1 MRIMTMIKTMTSPKP
16 NSREFRLPGKR
27 GFTALRSASLTIVSL
42 GFLALLT
49 LSACQPS
56 GAGIDPEGKRAAE
69 DRRKS
74 GEIEGRDTALVYT
87 EYPADEST
95 QTKGSGVSDDTNWVV
110 VDLDEADVRPV
121 EVFDNSS
128 VDMDY
133 SVAVDDEIWRQLD
146 MAGEYFTM
154 GVVANQEG
162 SWDEAQYYFE
172 RSLKILGDLDIDA
185 EGEPDS
191 TVSVEIKRY
200 NGLLENVVS
209 SYNVTLLSL
218 GKLPADISPSAL
230 RERLRDFGQ
239 ITIDSSE
246 ITTPNNNESAVVTYD
261 MPIILNDRVRASI
274 KYFQTDAR
282 EAFKRYY
289 SRSTKF
295 LPMIHEIFRSYGLP
309 EDLAY
314 LALVESGYNTKAYSW
329 AKAAGLW
336 QFISSTGKLYGL
348 KRSWWYDERRDAVKS
363 THAAAKYLKW
373 LYKRYGDWEL
383 AMAAYN
389 AGPGKVSRT
398 MKRDKTSDYWKLRH
412 LRRETKN
419 YIPLYMAATIICK
432 NPRKYGFNPDEIEFQ
447 DPLEHDVVVID
458 KTLALKDVAKAVGAS
473 EKELLELNSELLR
486 KHTPPKAKRYNLKIP
501 KGTKVIFAAA
511 YDGLESPDEMSWVKH
526 RIRGGETISTIAA
539 KYGVSQYAVR
549 EANNM
554 NGRQSRIYAGKT
566 LIVPVPLDGA
576 PGKSKRYR
584 GKRKA
589 ENGVYIVRGG
599 DSVYDIARAFN
610 ISMSSL
616 KNLNNI
622 GRRGRIYVNQRL
634 RIPGLSNSSRTLA
647 SNSSRSKTSSSKKSQ
662 KELKGSFTHRVRRGE
677 NLTVIARKYGVSV
690 SQLRRWNGLGASA
703 MLFPKQK
710 LTIEKGS
717 VVSRGN
723 NKTSH
728 KNSSSG
734 SYTVRSGD
742 SLWKIAKRFGLSV
755 RKLRSWNNLSSRS
768 RLYPGQTLNLSA
780 SGKKSKSGS
789 VWHTVRR
796 GENLGFIAKLYRTS
810 VNKIVRDN
818 KISNPAKI
826 KPGLKLRIS

>member
-1 MRIMTMIKTMTSPKP
+1 MTPEKNCSSSVFTKT
-16 NSREFRLPGKR
+16 R
-27 GFTALRSASLTIVSL
+27 G
-42 GFLALLT
+42 
-49 LSACQPS
+49 LSAIASVLLAVFVFAGCQPS
-56 GAGIDPEGKRAAE
+56 GANVDPEGKRAAN
-69 DRRKS
+69 DRREAGS
-74 GEIEGRDTALVYT
+74 ASDTDTALVYT
-87 EYPADEST
+87 EYPDQEEAE
-95 QTKGSGVSDDTNWVV
+95 GAVGVSRGDTSWVV
-110 VDLDEADVRPV
+110 VDLDEADVQPV
-121 EVFDNSS
+121 EVFSKETA
-128 VDMDY
+128 DMDY

-146 MAGEYFTM
+146 LAGEYSSM

-172 RSLKILGDLDIDA
+172 RSLKILGDLDIESEDM
-185 EGEPDS
+185 PDS
-191 TVSVEIKRY
+191 TLSVEINRY
-200 NGLLENVVS
+200 NTLLENVVS

-239 ITIDSSE
+239 PSTNPKELPTVGDE
-246 ITTPNNNESAVVTYD
+246 ENRVVTYD
-261 MPIILNDRVRASI
+261 MPIVFNDRVRSSI

-282 EAFKRYY
+282 DAFIRYY

-309 EDLAY
+309 DDLCY

-373 LYKRYGDWEL
+373 LYQRYGDWPL

-398 MKRDKTSDYWKLRH
+398 MKRDRTSDYWKLRH

-432 NPRKYGFNPDEIEFQ
+432 DPRKYGFDPSEIEFQ
-447 DPLEHDVVVID
+447 EPLEYDVVVVG
-458 KTLALKDVAKAVGAS
+458 KTLALKDVAKAVGTT
-473 EKELLELNSELLR
+473 EKVIVDLNSELLR
-486 KHTPPKAKRYNLKIP
+486 KHTPPKAKRYKLKIP
-501 KGTKVIFAAA
+501 KGTKAVFASA
-511 YDGLESPDEMSWVKH
+511 YDGLESPEEMSWVKH
-526 RIRGGETISTIAA
+526 RIRRGETISTIAS
-539 KYGVSQYAVR
+539 KYGVSQYAIR

-554 NGRQSRIYAGKT
+554 SSRRSRIYAGKT

-576 PGKSKRYR
+576 PSKSGRKS

-589 ENGVYIVRGG
+589 ENGIYIVRGG
-599 DSVYDIARAFN
+599 DSVYDISRAFG
-610 ISMSSL
+610 ISMTSL

-634 RIPGLSNSSRTLA
+634 KIPGLSASAASLANKTTKKRSSTKQYATIDDA
-647 SNSSRSKTSSSKKSQ
+647 SG
-662 KELKGSFTHRVRRGE
+662 ESFKHRVRRGE
-677 NLTVIARKYGVSV
+677 NLTVIGRKYGVTV
-690 SQLRRWNGLGASA
+690 AQLRRWNGLGASA
-703 MLFPKQK
+703 MLHPKQT
-710 LTIEKGS
+710 LVI
-717 VVSRGN
+717 
-723 NKTSH
+723 KTSV
-728 KNSSSG
+728 KKAVKRATKAASG
-734 SYTVRSGD
+734 TYVVRSGD
-742 SLWKIAKRFGLSV
+742 SLWKIAKRYGLTVS
-755 RKLRSWNNLSSRS
+755 KLRSWNNLSMRA
-768 RLYPGQTLNLSA
+768 RLHPGQKLVLSA
-780 SGKKSKSGS
+780 SGKKSGSGS

-810 VNKIVRDN
+810 VRKIARDN
-818 KISNPAKI
+818 NISNPARI
-826 KPGLKLRIS
+826 KPGMKLRVS